1 MNAYSM
7 LTSYVTTSSSNS
19 LLVTITAHLLSELNL
34 DCVVTM
40 LLQFTNF
47 RHGYGIYGKTILPS
61 TFIH

>member
-19 LLVTITAHLLSELNL
+19 LFATITAHLLSELNL

-47 RHGYGIYGKTILPS
+47 RHGYGIYGKTILTS